1 MEMLYHSVSDLI
13 RLSNEHQ
20 IPLWKVVLLADVQER
35 QVTEEESFETMR
47 QMYQAMRQA
56 DQEYDGLIVSASGM
70 AGGDGEKLHA
80 YNASGRSLAGGYMG
94 LVMEKAVKMGESNAC
109 MKRIVAA
116 PTAGACGVIPAVFLS
131 YEEYCKEEE
140 ERMVEAL
147 FVSAGIG
154 AVIAENASIAGASG
168 GCQAEIGSA
177 SAMAAGGLAYLQ
189 GGDAECIANAT
200 AFALK
205 NMLGLTCD
213 PVCGL
218 VEVPCIK
225 RNSAGAVNAAASA
238 QMAMAGIKSAIP
250 VDEVIDS
257 MRRIGNALPA
267 ALRETSEG
275 GLAVTESARK
285 IAERMGK
292 KEHISE
298 ESRGSSENRK
308 NQTARDCAAYQ
319 SCQGC

>member
-1 MEMLYHSVSDLI
+1 MYRSLEEICKEAAATGCSFWELI
-13 RLSNEHQ
+13 QKDDCR
-20 IPLWKVVLLADVQER
+20 ER
-35 QVTEEESFETMR
+35 QIAQEESFVQLQR
-47 QMYQAMRQA
+47 MYQAMKEA
-56 DQEYDGLIVSASGM
+56 DQDYDETLHSRSGLVGTD
-70 AGGDGEKLHA
+70 GGKLEH
-80 YNASGRSLAGGYMG
+80 YVDQNEPICGDFLGR
-94 LVMEKAVKMGESNAC
+94 VMEKAVKMGESNAC

-131 YEEYCKEEE
+131 YEEYCKETEN
-140 ERMVEAL
+140 RMVEAL

-189 GGDAECIANAT
+189 GGDAECIANAA

-225 RNSAGAVNAAASA
+225 RNSAGAVNAAVSA

-250 VDEVIDS
+250 ADEVIDS

-292 KEHISE
+292 KEHI
-298 ESRGSSENRK
+298 
-308 NQTARDCAAYQ
+308 T
-319 SCQGC
+319 